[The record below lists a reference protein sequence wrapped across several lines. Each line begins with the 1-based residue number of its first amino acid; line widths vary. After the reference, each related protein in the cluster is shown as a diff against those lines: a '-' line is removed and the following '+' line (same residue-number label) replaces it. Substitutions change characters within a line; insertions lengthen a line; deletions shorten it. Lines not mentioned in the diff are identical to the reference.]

1 MTIKLVQMSLQKL
14 DIEYKNNL
22 LLLMIFGTGVSYY
35 AFDRFSMSHI
45 YEFFGTSFLI
55 YLSAYSFD
63 ELADFKSCLPLLFN
77 SSGPVMGVVR
87 VVPGEKYPADYEF
100 IHSRAARSKFRKALK
115 ES

>member
-1 MTIKLVQMSLQKL
+1 MF
-14 DIEYKNNL
+14 EN
-22 LLLMIFGTGVSYY
+22 GVYEVNGDHPIPGQGNVNF
-35 AFDRFSMSHI
+35 ASMAKSA
-45 YEFFGTSFLI
+45 G